1 MSDKRIN
8 SGLLQRIITWGRRQ
22 YDYCTGGVWS
32 DTRTSWR
39 VDIIKTLNLS
49 VRSFLNADLQSQAA
63 AMTYRTLLAIVPAL
77 ALIFAIGRGFGFQ
90 NILQT
95 QLFNY
100 FPSQKIALEKAF
112 SFVDSYLSQSSE
124 GIFVGV
130 GIVFLL
136 YTLISLLGSV
146 EDSFNRI
153 WGIKHGRSYWRKV
166 TDYTAIFLI
175 LPILMICASGITV
188 FMSSTLQTALPYEFI
203 SPLLSWLL
211 DFMSLVLVWFF
222 FAGLYIMVPNTRVR
236 FKNAMIAG
244 ILAGTAFTILQWLF
258 VSGQLY
264 VTRYNAIYGSFAFLP
279 LLLIWLQLV
288 WLISLSG
295 AVLCYSSQNIF
306 QFSFSN
312 EIARISIDYRRKIL
326 MAVLTV
332 IINRFESGQRPLDEP
347 DIARDYGLPIS
358 LVTEAVNQLVEAG
371 LANRVVL
378 DEKKELF
385 GVAPGMP
392 TREISIGLV
401 LEKLRYNGSADFIP
415 EFGHRFASVIAAIDK
430 IETTAIESARS
441 TLVKDLAINIP
452 L

>member
-1 MSDKRIN
+1 MSDKKIN
-8 SGLLQRIITWGRRQ
+8 SGLLQRIMTWGRRQ
-22 YDYCTGGVWS
+22 YDYYTGGVWS

-112 SFVDSYLSQSSE
+112 SFVESYLSQSSE

-175 LPILMICASGITV
+175 LPVLMICASGITV

-222 FAGLYIMVPNTRVR
+222 FAGLYIMVPNTRVK

-332 IINRFESGQRPLDEP
+332 IVNRFESGRRPLDEP
-347 DIARDYGLPIS
+347 DIARDYGLPLS

-378 DEKKELF
+378 DEKKELL

-415 EFGHRFASVIAAIDK
+415 EFDHRFASVIAAIDNV
-430 IETTAIESARS
+430 ESNAIESARS
-441 TLVKDLAINIP
+441 TLVKDLP
-452 L
+452 LGMEK